1 MAKGFLH
8 LHTTVIFL
16 FVIFFAV
23 KVFLLLA
30 GKNEQLSKLRD
41 KKFIDIV
48 LGVLILLTGGY
59 LFAINVEK
67 PTWLTVKLVVV
78 IALIP
83 LGIVSM
89 KKENKALALVT
100 LVGFLYFIG
109 VSYTKSLTFSKPKI
123 EVKENVDAESQVQN
137 ETQSVEEKGKAVF
150 ETACTA
156 CHGVDGK
163 LMAGGA
169 KDITLSKL
177 TVDERIVL
185 ITKGKGLMQA
195 FGGSLTEEQIKAV
208 ATYTTTLK

>member
-30 GKNEQLSKLRD
+30 GKNEQLTKLRD

-48 LGVLILLTGGY
+48 LGVLILITGGY

-67 PTWLTVKLVVV
+67 PTWLIVKLVVV

-109 VSYTKSLTFSKPKI
+109 VSYTKSLTFSRPKI

-137 ETQSVEEKGKAVF
+137 AEQSVEEQGKAVF
-150 ETACTA
+150 EAACMN
-156 CHGVDGK
+156 CHGTDGK
-163 LMAGGA
+163 LMASGA